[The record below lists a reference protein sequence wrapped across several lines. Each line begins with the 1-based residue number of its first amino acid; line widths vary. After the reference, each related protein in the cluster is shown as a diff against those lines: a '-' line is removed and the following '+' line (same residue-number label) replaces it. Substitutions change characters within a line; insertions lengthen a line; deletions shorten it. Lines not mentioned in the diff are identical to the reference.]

1 MLRMFI
7 DFRTNKILWNITT
20 LLTFVAASA
29 GILFPRMYDNVFAKE
44 FIPGALPQ
52 DILTVMIC
60 VGLFIL
66 ISKTKES
73 DIKKQIIILGII
85 GSFFY
90 LYGIFTIERVYN
102 YFYILYA
109 AIFAFSFWS
118 ILFSLMHLH
127 ELAHYKV
134 SISSVITKIS
144 AISGLAIA
152 ILFSILWILSLL
164 PLMKTHNR
172 IEYHYSI
179 YILDLCFVM
188 PAFFICAILTLQKKS
203 IGLLLL
209 PSVLIIGFFVI
220 FPLGLGE
227 LAKPF
232 YGQIPNANSMI
243 MSFVF
248 SAYMLVVGG
257 LHVWKLKIVY
267 NKKVL

>member
-1 MLRMFI
+1 
-7 DFRTNKILWNITT
+7 
-20 LLTFVAASA
+20 
-29 GILFPRMYDNVFAKE
+29 MYDNVFAKE

-66 ISKTKES
+66 ISKTKETN
-73 DIKKQIIILGII
+73 IKKQIVILGII
-85 GSFFY
+85 ASFFY

-102 YFYILYA
+102 YLYILYA
-109 AIFAFSFWS
+109 AIFAVSFWS

-127 ELAHYKV
+127 ELPHYKV
-134 SISSVITKIS
+134 SISSVIIKIS
-144 AISGLAIA
+144 AISGLTIA
-152 ILFSILWILSLL
+152 ILFSFLWIAALV

-172 IEYHYSI
+172 IEYLYSI

-188 PAFFICAILTLQKKS
+188 PAFFICSILTLKKNAV
-203 IGLLLL
+203 GLLLL
-209 PSVLIIGFFVI
+209 PSVFIVGFFVI

-232 YGQIPNANSMI
+232 YGQIPNAKSMI

-248 SAYMLVVGG
+248 SAYMLMVGG
-257 LHVWKLKIVY
+257 AHVWKLKIVY